1 MRALGVSLRTS
12 VDVLLALA
20 IGLVALAVVVEL
32 PASSA
37 NVVRVA
43 IAIGAVLFV
52 PGYMSL
58 AALYPHPE
66 EVMPHER
73 AALAFGFSLAVVS
86 LVGLALNFSPWG
98 IRAIPFMSALG
109 LWDATACGVTIL
121 RRRGR
126 ARISGTV
133 SAPAAA
139 RLRATRLVLPA
150 ACLAAAAL
158 GAAAVVA
165 LLGTPRQEQFTEF
178 YLQSPAGSFPLP
190 GPMLVNGAVS
200 VRLTVAN
207 REGSAQRYRIEPGL
221 GERRLPSIEV
231 GGLRDGA
238 AWERVLSF
246 QADTTTGR
254 TTLRFDLYRGSEAK
268 PFRSLALQMEIPPR

>member
-1 MRALGVSLRTS
+1 MRALAVSLRAS
-12 VDVLLALA
+12 VDVLLALV
-20 IGLVALAVVVEL
+20 IGLVALAVVVEV
-32 PASSA
+32 PASA
-37 NVVRVA
+37 NLVRVA

-73 AALAFGFSLAVVS
+73 AVLAFGFSLAVVS

-98 IRAIPFMSALG
+98 IRPIPFMSALG

-121 RRRGR
+121 RRRAR
-126 ARISGTV
+126 ARIGGAV
-133 SAPAAA
+133 SAPATV
-139 RLRATRLVLPA
+139 RPRATRLVLPA
-150 ACLAAAAL
+150 VSLGAAVL

-178 YLQSPAGSFPLP
+178 YLRSPAGSFPLP
-190 GPMLVNGAVS
+190 SSVLADAIS

-207 REGSAQRYRIEPGL
+207 REGSVQRYRIEPAL
-221 GERRLPSIEV
+221 GERRLPPIEV
-231 GGLRDGA
+231 GDLRDGA
-238 AWERVLSF
+238 VWERVLSF
-246 QADTTTGR
+246 EENGATGR
-254 TTLRFDLYRGSEAK
+254 TTLRFDLYRGSEVE
-268 PFRSLALQMEIPPR
+268 PYRFLVLQLGIRPR

>member
-1 MRALGVSLRTS
+1 MRALAVSLRAS
-12 VDVLLALA
+12 VDVLLALV
-20 IGLVALAVVVEL
+20 IGLVALAVVVEV
-32 PASSA
+32 PASA
-37 NVVRVA
+37 NLVRVA

-73 AALAFGFSLAVVS
+73 AVLAFGFSLAVVS

-98 IRAIPFMSALG
+98 IRPIPFMSALG

-121 RRRGR
+121 HRRAR
-126 ARISGTV
+126 ARIGGAV
-133 SAPAAA
+133 SAPATV
-139 RLRATRLVLPA
+139 RPWATRLALPPVSLGA
-150 ACLAAAAL
+150 AVL

-178 YLQSPAGSFPLP
+178 YLRSPAGSFPLP
-190 GPMLVNGAVS
+190 SSVLADAIS

-207 REGSAQRYRIEPGL
+207 REGSVQRYRIKPAL
-221 GERRLPSIEV
+221 GERRLPAIEV
-231 GGLRDGA
+231 GDLRDGA
-238 AWERVLSF
+238 VWERVLSF
-246 QADTTTGR
+246 EENGATGR
-254 TTLRFDLYRGSEAK
+254 TTLRFDLYRGNEAK
-268 PFRSLALQMEIPPR
+268 PFRSLALQLESRPR